1 MRRVERAGLPNAD
14 DLAAIETAL
23 QQIRIVG
30 EGYPAHFQQRIDR

>member
-1 MRRVERAGLPNAD
+1 MPTVD

-30 EGYPAHFQQRIDR
+30 ARYPAHFQQRIDR

>member
-1 MRRVERAGLPNAD
+1 MPTAD

-30 EGYPAHFQQRIDR
+30 ERYSAHFQQRIDC